1 MTSSSRGALAAA
13 IIGSAIVFLDGTIV
27 NIALPRI
34 GATLPAVAIGVL
46 EGQVY
51 IVAGYMA
58 TLAAFLLLAGALGDR
73 YGRRRIFLLGLVG
86 FGVASLICA
95 LAPSLDVL
103 AAARLLQGVAGAL
116 LVPGSLAIIT
126 ATFEGPARGR
136 AFGIWAA
143 STSVLTI
150 FGPPVGGTLVEVF
163 GWQSIFL
170 VNAPLV
176 VLGVFL
182 TLRYVPE
189 LRATTNRTRF
199 DWLGAMVAAVAVGG
213 LSFGAIRGQQVAW
226 AEPLPLVL
234 LGVGLVAVI
243 VFPILMVRRRD
254 PLVPPDDVPEPD
266 LRRDQCLDGPDLRC
280 ALCPALHAEP
290 VPAGRA
296 RVLAAGGCAGRSAD
310 GHCAGAHLDLG
321 WHARRAARREA
332 VPCGWAR
339 GDGRGRPVVAQG
351 SERLD
356 PVAGPGQRSIV
367 ARSAARGVHR
377 SPAGDR
383 SCSASGSRSSWRP

>member
-51 IVAGYMA
+51 IVAGYMS

-73 YGRRRIFLLGLVG
+73 YGRRRIFLLGLIG

-143 STSVLTI
+143 ATSVVAV
-150 FGPPVGGTLVEVF
+150 FGPPVGGVLVEVF

-170 VNAPLV
+170 VNGPLV
-176 VLGVFL
+176 
-182 TLRYVPE
+182 
-189 LRATTNRTRF
+189 
-199 DWLGAMVAAVAVGG
+199 
-213 LSFGAIRGQQVAW
+213 
-226 AEPLPLVL
+226 
-234 LGVGLVAVI
+234 
-243 VFPILMVRRRD
+243 
-254 PLVPPDDVPEPD
+254 
-266 LRRDQCLDGPDLRC
+266 
-280 ALCPALHAEP
+280 
-290 VPAGRA
+290 
-296 RVLAAGGCAGRSAD
+296 
-310 GHCAGAHLDLG
+310 
-321 WHARRAARREA
+321 ARRACRRHHRVCNR
-332 VPCGWAR
+332 VP
-339 GDGRGRPVVAQG
+339 
-351 SERLD
+351 
-356 PVAGPGQRSIV
+356 
-367 ARSAARGVHR
+367 
-377 SPAGDR
+377 
-383 SCSASGSRSSWRP
+383 